1 MKSNIPNLM
10 NRSNISVSELSRKTG
25 LSRTTI
31 TPLNKN
37 DELPV
42 QTRIDTL
49 LKIASVLNVPIS
61 ALYSEPMHWDVE
73 RIYKVSNGLNGALKQ
88 VAYIIKVTN
97 KPTYGNKPLFV
108 SITIHMGSYIDLEF
122 MDTTDF
128 NIISYIN
135 KKCFDEIN
143 VESLNNDS
151 NFLQSINPKFIY
163 AFGNDLFES
172 KEFNTLLNEF
182 DKTLE
187 TNKHLRTKEQSYF
200 TVTLSPVGR
209 KIVKLG
215 NETRLLATDADDLIR
230 NYNNTNFEY
239 IFKSWAETNQNGKEA
254 QENVYHIKLDN
265 E

>member
-73 RIYKVSNGLNGALKQ
+73 RIYKVSNGLNGTLKQ
-88 VAYIIKVTN
+88 VAYIIKMTN
-97 KPTYGNKPLFV
+97 KPSYGNKPLFV
-108 SITIHMGSYIDLEF
+108 SITIHMMGTNIDLEF

-172 KEFNTLLNEF
+172 KEFNTLLNEL
-182 DKTLE
+182 DKTSE
-187 TNKHLRTKEQSYF
+187 TNKHLRTKYF
-200 TVTLSPVGR
+200 TVMMSPVGR
-209 KIVKLG
+209 TIVKLG